1 LLESEL
7 EQERNNVRTQTGKVN
22 MLRKEFAA
30 LALSLDNQGREN
42 EALITK
48 LATLSV
54 TINELEERFKA
65 KEEEFSCLQEL
76 KDTLMQDNESLRKIQ
91 EDLMEERNALLLRE
105 PTTPVAG
112 QSNKAVIEDF
122 ASQMMR
128 ELAAKFNI
136 SDENTLKDL
145 TSNYLTRFEAS
156 INQGE
161 TSTNG
166 SEAKRS
172 RAELAQEL
180 MAEKEKNA
188 KLESDYQK
196 LKEQYEKAGVNK
208 TPFKNPKFAS
218 GEGGVL
224 NDEKEKLKIPGS
236 NNLVQNLDQL
246 SNMYQQIAQKS
257 QGRVEQ
263 VSVIMTCFITS
274 ITF

>member
-1 LLESEL
+1 
-7 EQERNNVRTQTGKVN
+7 

-263 VSVIMTCFITS
+263 VSVIMTCFIIS

>member
-1 LLESEL
+1 MESEL
-7 EQERNNVRTQTGKVN
+7 EQERNNVRTQTEKVN
-22 MLRKEFAA
+22 MLRREFAA
-30 LALSLDNQGREN
+30 HNLKLTNQEREN
-42 EALITK
+42 EGLLTK
-48 LATLSV
+48 LATLSI
-54 TINELEERFKA
+54 TINELEERFRV

-76 KDTLMQDNESLRKIQ
+76 KDALVQDNESLRRLQ
-91 EDLMEERNALLLRE
+91 EELTEEKNALLLRE
-105 PTTPVAG
+105 PTTPKAG

-122 ASQMMR
+122 AGQMMK
-128 ELAAKFNI
+128 EFAAKFNI
-136 SDENTLKDL
+136 SDENTLKEL
-145 TSNYLTRFEAS
+145 TAGYLTKFEAS

-161 TSTNG
+161 SAANG

-180 MAEKEKNA
+180 MTEKEKNA

-208 TPFKNPKFAS
+208 TPFKNPKFGT

-224 NDEKEKLKIPGS
+224 NDEKEKIKIAGS

-263 VSVIMTCFITS
+263 VRVF
-274 ITF
+274 